1 LAPSS
6 TLSIRTPPPSPTRRL
21 GRSSGTWYAARVRVR
36 VRVWVRVGVGVGV
49 GVRARVR
56 VRVRV
61 RAGVRVRVRVRVR
74 VGQIF
79 WKIGRPVYTALY
91 P

>member
-1 LAPSS
+1 M
-6 TLSIRTPPPSPTRRL
+6 RGPPVWQEGRRL
-21 GRSSGTWYAARVRVR
+21 WCAVGRG
-36 VRVWVRVGVGVGV
+36 GVS
-49 GVRARVR
+49 